1 METAYSMQTEIL
13 KKPLLCMRLRI
24 ASQNEYKNVKDSP
37 LKMKKKKLYATNSK
51 STNDATIYE
60 KTKAA
65 AKEENILKHKWNFKA
80 TDN

>member
-24 ASQNEYKNVKDSP
+24 ASQNDYKNVKDAP
-37 LKMKKKKLYATNSK
+37 LKMKKKKLYATISK

-65 AKEENILKHKWNFKA
+65 ANEENILNHK
-80 TDN
+80 